1 MNVMS
6 LLDYLQEEVEDAN
19 KVPFSENCMI
29 DRDKLLDMINDIRSI
44 LPNEIMEAE
53 TIRNQRAQILED
65 AEKEAEAVLA
75 EAEQKMHQMVEENAI
90 TQMAYQ
96 QAEEIIENA
105 QNGAREIRRSAN
117 EYVEEILTDLENYVQ
132 RNLDI
137 VRQNREQMRGR

>member
-137 VRQNREQMRGR
+137 VRQNLEQMRGR

>member
-105 QNGAREIRRSAN
+105 QTGAREIRRSAN

>member
-75 EAEQKMHQMVEENAI
+75 DAEQKMHQMVEENAI

-96 QAEEIIENA
+96 QAEEIIETA
-105 QNGAREIRRSAN
+105 QNGAREVRRGAN